1 MMQTQIINELV
12 KLAQLFLVRVEK
24 QDDLRK
30 NDLLKMFRMFLYSNV
45 KYCVCFFFFFIKQ
58 GT

>member
-1 MMQTQIINELV
+1 MMQTQIINELL

-45 KYCVCFFFFFIKQ
+45 KYCGFFFFIKQ